1 MGKLIMCNGKIAK
14 NPFQMKSSG
23 VLIYSIEELC
33 YYIYHNIDTIT
44 DDLLNIE
51 LILFMKEELGLEERA
66 LFIERLM
73 ENRAG
78 LKDIVVS
85 IFCSADY
92 FSEEEIKQF
101 LSQIDVLLALS
112 IVQRKKRHADYYFK
126 NGHFTQALREYQ
138 ILLNSKESQELS
150 HCEYGDI
157 LHNIA
162 VVEARVGA
170 FKIAAERFLEAY
182 ERNERAA
189 SLKQYLYALKL
200 GKQEEKFEQELKQLL
215 ENNKGL
221 YDEMEKE
228 LYHVLETEEFSQ
240 SYQEVRTLKE
250 LKELD
255 RMDEYHQLADHIT
268 EGLKQEYRLR
278 SI

>member
-1 MGKLIMCNGKIAK
+1 MGRLIMCSGKIAK

-44 DDLLNIE
+44 DDLLNKE

-73 ENRAG
+73 ENKAG
-78 LKDIVVS
+78 IKDIVVS

-92 FSEEEIKQF
+92 YSEEEIKLF
-101 LSQIDVLLALS
+101 LTQIDVLLALS
-112 IVQRKKRHADYYFK
+112 FVQRKKRHADFCFK

-138 ILLNSKESQELS
+138 KLLNSKESQELS
-150 HCEYGDI
+150 HCDFGDI

-170 FKIAAERFLEAY
+170 FNIAAERFLEAY
-182 ERNERAA
+182 ERNERAT

-200 GKQEEKFEQELKQLL
+200 GKQEEKFERELKQLL

-240 SYQEVRTLKE
+240 SYQEIRTLKE

-255 RMDEYHQLADHIT
+255 RMDEYQQLADHIT
-268 EGLKQEYRLR
+268 KGLKQDYRLR